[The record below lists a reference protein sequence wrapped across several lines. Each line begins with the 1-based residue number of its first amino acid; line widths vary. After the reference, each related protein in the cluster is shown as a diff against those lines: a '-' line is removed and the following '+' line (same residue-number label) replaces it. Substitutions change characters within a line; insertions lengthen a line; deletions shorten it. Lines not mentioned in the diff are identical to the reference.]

1 MTTPMLI
8 TLIVLLVSIGL
19 FIWDRWRV
27 DVVALGV
34 LVALA
39 ITGVVTPQE
48 AIAGFSSNTLIS
60 FAALFIV
67 GGAVFQTGLAD
78 MMASTILRLAGQSEV
93 RLLIVLMCAVATMS
107 AFISSTGV
115 VALML
120 PAVLSLARKAQ
131 IAPSKLLI
139 PIAFSALLGGA
150 STLIGTPP
158 NLLASDAL
166 VKAGE
171 PSFGFFA
178 FTPPALLIFLL
189 GLAFMVT
196 VGRRLLPVRQSTT
209 QSPLPSPSDLF
220 QLYRL
225 PDNLIRLRIPG
236 ESALVGLSLAESH
249 LRESGVN
256 VLRVHHPRQR
266 RESLP
271 DGTTTFQADD
281 ELIVQAED
289 SAIQQACARWGLAV
303 RADQPIT
310 EQDVLTQ
317 ELGIAEVVLRPRTTL
332 EGETLI
338 SSRFRTQFGL
348 EVLELRRADQ
358 DFLHNFEDMPLKVG
372 DVLLVQGPWRA
383 FIDLKRRHR
392 EEFIVLGEKEVIAS
406 GMLAR
411 RQYAPRMVLILVAM
425 ILAILLDNNAL
436 VIASLT
442 AALACVLSNCIT
454 IDEAYQ
460 AIDWRTIILIGG
472 MFPMST
478 ALQKVG
484 LVSALADFQTQL
496 LGGAGPI
503 AALML
508 IFIVTAI
515 LTQLLSNTVT
525 ALLLAPLAIAN
536 ARALGVEPEAFV
548 MVVALAAS
556 MAFLTPIASPVNTL
570 VMSAGDYRFS
580 DYARAGFAYILIAFV
595 AILVVVPL
603 MYPL

>member
-1 MTTPMLI
+1 MLI
-8 TLIVLLVSIGL
+8 TLIVLLVSIIL
-19 FIWDRWRV
+19 FIWDRLRV

-48 AIAGFSSNTLIS
+48 AIAGFGSNALIT

-78 MMASTILRLAGQSEV
+78 ILADFILRVAGKSEV
-93 RLLIVLMCAVATMS
+93 RLLVVLMGAVATMS
-107 AFISSTGV
+107 AFISPTGV

-120 PAVLSLARKAQ
+120 PAVLSLARQAK
-131 IAPSKLLI
+131 IAPSKLLM
-139 PIAFSALLGGA
+139 PIAFSGLLGGS

-171 PSFGFFA
+171 ASLGFFA
-178 FTPPALLIFLL
+178 FTPPSLIIFGFSLV
-189 GLAFMVT
+189 FMVT
-196 VGRRLLPVRQSTT
+196 IGRHLLPVRQST
-209 QSPLPSPSDLF
+209 QASPLPSPSDLF

-225 PDNLIRLRIPG
+225 PDNLIRLRVPK
-236 ESALVGLSLAESH
+236 ESALVGLSLADSH

-256 VLRVHHPRQR
+256 VLRVHHPRER

-271 DGTTTFQADD
+271 DGATVFQADD

-289 SAIQQACARWGLAV
+289 NAIQQVCARWGLAL

-310 EQDVLTQ
+310 EGDVLTH
-317 ELGIAEVVLRPRTTL
+317 ELGIAEIVLRPRTTL
-332 EGETLI
+332 EGESLV
-338 SSRFRTQFGL
+338 SARFGTRFGL

-358 DFLHNFEDMPLKVG
+358 DFLHGFERMPLKVG
-372 DVLLVQGPWRA
+372 DVLLVQGPWQA
-383 FIDLKRRHR
+383 FIDLKHRHR

-406 GMLAR
+406 GVLAR
-411 RQYAPRMVLILVAM
+411 RQYAPRMILILLGMVA
-425 ILAILLDNNAL
+425 AILLDNSAL

-442 AALACVLSNCIT
+442 AALACVLTNCIT

-472 MFPMST
+472 MFPLST
-478 ALQKVG
+478 AMQKVG
-484 LVSALADFQTQL
+484 LVTAMVDLQTQA
-496 LGGAGPI
+496 LGSGGPMLSL
-503 AALML
+503 ALM
-508 IFIVTAI
+508 FMVSFI

-536 ARALGVEPEAFV
+536 AQAIGVHPQAFV
-548 MVVALAAS
+548 VVASLAAS
-556 MAFLTPIASPVNTL
+556 MAFMTPIATPANTL
-570 VMSAGDYRFS
+570 VMSAGDYRFG
-580 DYARAGFAYILIAFV
+580 DYAKLGTFYAVLSFV
-595 AILVVVPL
+595 VIMLVVPI